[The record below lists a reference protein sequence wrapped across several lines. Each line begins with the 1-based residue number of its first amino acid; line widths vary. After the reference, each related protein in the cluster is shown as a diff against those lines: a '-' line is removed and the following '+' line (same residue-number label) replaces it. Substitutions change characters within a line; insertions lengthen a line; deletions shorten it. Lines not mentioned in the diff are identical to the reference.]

1 MSSASGHQLRFLC
14 PRVPPVN
21 GQLPVLLSSVF
32 ASMSLL
38 LSCAC
43 ILRVV
48 LEREAARGANGDQG
62 SSVDVDMRNS
72 ARLRRVFRHL
82 DNLGDDEHT
91 LWRHLLLDRNAAP
104 LASPLSSPWWSSA
117 IRSNCIA

>member
-1 MSSASGHQLRFLC
+1 MSSASGHQSRFLC

-21 GQLPVLLSSVF
+21 GQLPVFLSSVF

-43 ILRVV
+43 ILRLV

-62 SSVDVDMRNS
+62 SSVS
-72 ARLRRVFRHL
+72 ASSSSPTGAARACPAPTCRV
-82 DNLGDDEHT
+82 
-91 LWRHLLLDRNAAP
+91 LLLPFVDGRADALRWP
-104 LASPLSSPWWSSA
+104 LMRFAGGPLLVLTGNP
-117 IRSNCIA
+117 